1 MNLAQSAKRATLR
14 GLIGVSIFLFSIFIT
29 FCRMMSYAADDGLSV
44 FLVFLALIGVGGLLT
59 FFIMMFI
66 YYSKQSSNSNQ

>member
-1 MNLAQSAKRATLR
+1 MNLVQSAKRATLI

-29 FCRMMSYAADDGLSV
+29 FCRMMSYEADGLSV

>member
-1 MNLAQSAKRATLR
+1 MNLVQSAKRATLI
-14 GLIGVSIFLFSIFIT
+14 GLIGVSIFIFSIFIT
-29 FCRMMSYAADDGLSV
+29 FCRMMSYTEDGLSV
-44 FLVFLALIGVGGLLT
+44 FIVFLALIGVGGLLT